1 MEKWTQWGIDWYKTE
16 SGNTNQPFWDA
27 VAMYVYVVWYTQ
39 VAPPETSGY
48 LALNLIMSAGG
59 HTLAKRGKG

>member
-1 MEKWTQWGIDWYKTE
+1 
-16 SGNTNQPFWDA
+16 
-27 VAMYVYVVWYTQ
+27 MYVYVVWYTQ